1 MENSRIEFLEK
12 SLAERSGEPFLRYA
26 LALELANGGRQ
37 EEAWKHFEVLLA
49 EHPDYAAA
57 YYQAG
62 TLLARLGRR
71 SEAKEIFLR
80 GVEVT
85 ARQGNPHA
93 RGELEAALADLAD
106 AP

>member
-12 SLAERSGEPFLRYA
+12 SLAGRPGEPFLRYA
-26 LALELANGGRQ
+26 LALELSSGGRP
-37 EEAWKHFEVLLA
+37 EEAWNHFEKLLQ
-49 EHPDYAAA
+49 EHPDYAAT

-71 SEAKEIFLR
+71 SEAKEILLR

-85 ARQGNPHA
+85 TRQGNLHA